1 MTLNPKYGRI
11 GLLAMPYQ
19 WIFEFLAPLAEVLGW
34 MAVAAGAGSHAI
46 GRSFLI
52 MYFLFGYLF
61 SSLLSVGSVLLEEMV
76 YHRYNDWGDLCR
88 LVGVCFLEPVYY
100 RPLNTIWRVQGLW
113 HFVTGRNSWQLIHR
127 EGFCQ
132 DSATKQRSAP
142 I

>member
-1 MTLNPKYGRI
+1 
-11 GLLAMPYQ
+11 MPYQ
-19 WIFEFLAPLAEVLGW
+19 WIFELLAPLAEVLGW
-34 MAVAAGAGSHAI
+34 AAVLVGSVSHALD
-46 GRSFLI
+46 RSFFI

-61 SSLLSVGSVLLEEMV
+61 SGLLSVGSVLLEEMV

-88 LVGVCFLEPVYY
+88 LVGFCFVEPLYY

-127 EGFCQ
+127 AGFGQ
-132 DSATKQRSAP
+132 GSPAKEPSAQ